1 MDAVTFITKLQKFI
15 RESYQNIGDAMISG
29 TVDSMEKYK
38 YMQGQAN
45 AYQTVIQEIS
55 NLLNKKEQS
64 DEKGNVIDLGNG
76 KGPKI
81 NLGLEEKYKEEAKT
95 AEPTKEPLNPEN
107 IKAVVD
113 ELPTPSGWRILVL
126 PFTPKE
132 KTSGGI
138 NYCTRIIRPFK
149 NSY

>member
-15 RESYQNIGDAMISG
+15 RESSQNIGDAMISG

-64 DEKGNVIDLGNG
+64 DEKGNVIDLG
-76 KGPKI
+76 KG
-81 NLGLEEKYKEEAKT
+81 N
-95 AEPTKEPLNPEN
+95 TKDKPR
-107 IKAVVD
+107 
-113 ELPTPSGWRILVL
+113 S
-126 PFTPKE
+126 
-132 KTSGGI
+132 
-138 NYCTRIIRPFK
+138 
-149 NSY
+149 

>member
-1 MDAVTFITKLQKFI
+1 MDAVTFISKLQKFI

-55 NLLNKKEQS
+55 NLLNKKEQN

-76 KGPKI
+76 KGNSK
-81 NLGLEEKYKEEAKT
+81 
-95 AEPTKEPLNPEN
+95 
-107 IKAVVD
+107 D
-113 ELPTPSGWRILVL
+113 S
-126 PFTPKE
+126 
-132 KTSGGI
+132 
-138 NYCTRIIRPFK
+138 TR
-149 NSY
+149 S

>member
-1 MDAVTFITKLQKFI
+1 MDAVTFISKLQKFI

-55 NLLNKKEQS
+55 NLLNKKEQN

-76 KGPKI
+76 KG
-81 NLGLEEKYKEEAKT
+81 
-95 AEPTKEPLNPEN
+95 
-107 IKAVVD
+107 
-113 ELPTPSGWRILVL
+113 
-126 PFTPKE
+126 
-132 KTSGGI
+132 
-138 NYCTRIIRPFK
+138 
-149 NSY
+149 NSKDSPRS